1 MAQLI
6 KRQKEDVRGAL
17 LNSGPYKLVQELSHL
32 QLNPERWFSMST
44 TQRQAHEKKFDTAL
58 FQDEEEHQETQPQ
71 ICHMSVKPEDAN
83 LTSLPLE
90 AVQRVFRSAEAL
102 LSKENAIVQAPGSNK
117 MAFLVESRTSKRP
130 HYVFAERTERI
141 TCENCPGWASAKL
154 CKHAVAVGEKNTAA
168 QRLHSM
174 ATTPK
179 QAPQF

>member
-1 MAQLI
+1 M
-6 KRQKEDVRGAL
+6 VF
-17 LNSGPYKLVQELSHL
+17 YV
-32 QLNPERWFSMST
+32 T

-117 MAFLVESRTSKRP
+117 MAFLVESKTSKRP
-130 HYVFAERTERI
+130 HYVFAERTGRI

-154 CKHAVAVGEKNTAA
+154 CKHAVAVGEKTQQLSDYIQWLRRRNKPLNFNHLGYF
-168 QRLHSM
+168 RLNEGSW
-174 ATTPK
+174 K
-179 QAPQF
+179 EEK